1 PGVVIQNA
9 TRAEPLHVSQLAAE
23 IEHKAEANIDII
35 VRLGQSGTEDEYPAV
50 HRRGDEQLFL
60 ETVHPGTGFGIM
72 QSQGSLNGE
81 QVLAFDGQPT
91 ARTGQ
96 LEGGTSDGRFHRLV
110 ERNAIFGTRTANE
123 QHHHGRPDA
132 ERKAGQQQQHRR
144 DSFLD
149 GHPLSIYARSTTVQM
164 GSFPRAPNSR
174 LHGEPPLRFTGWKLV
189 STSRFTLPL
198 VPRLMARI
206 GLTLCWLASVALGAA
221 PVGPGKAFE
230 LQANERVVL
239 LGDTLI
245 EREQL
250 YGFVEQWFTTQ
261 SPERRA
267 IFRNLGWSADTP
279 AALSRASFDFEKP
292 EKGFQ
297 RLKDQLVALQPTLV
311 VLGYGMANS
320 FSGEAGLAQFKTEM
334 NRLVD
339 TVRSCTTNGSVR
351 FIVLSPLPH
360 EDLGRP
366 LPDPAAHN
374 RQLELYTRAL

>member
-1 PGVVIQNA
+1 
-9 TRAEPLHVSQLAAE
+9 
-23 IEHKAEANIDII
+23 
-35 VRLGQSGTEDEYPAV
+35 
-50 HRRGDEQLFL
+50 
-60 ETVHPGTGFGIM
+60 
-72 QSQGSLNGE
+72 
-81 QVLAFDGQPT
+81 
-91 ARTGQ
+91 
-96 LEGGTSDGRFHRLV
+96 
-110 ERNAIFGTRTANE
+110 
-123 QHHHGRPDA
+123 
-132 ERKAGQQQQHRR
+132 
-144 DSFLD
+144 
-149 GHPLSIYARSTTVQM
+149 
-164 GSFPRAPNSR
+164 
-174 LHGEPPLRFTGWKLV
+174 
-189 STSRFTLPL
+189 
-198 VPRLMARI
+198 MARI

-230 LQANERVVL
+230 LQVKERVVL

-261 SPERRA
+261 SPERHA

-279 AALSRASFDFEKP
+279 AALSRASFDFETP

-374 RQLELYTRAL
+374 RQLELYTRALRELAVTQKCEFVSLYDLLKGRPSGRPQAPLTDDGIHLTAYGYSVAAEALGQGLGAGSTR